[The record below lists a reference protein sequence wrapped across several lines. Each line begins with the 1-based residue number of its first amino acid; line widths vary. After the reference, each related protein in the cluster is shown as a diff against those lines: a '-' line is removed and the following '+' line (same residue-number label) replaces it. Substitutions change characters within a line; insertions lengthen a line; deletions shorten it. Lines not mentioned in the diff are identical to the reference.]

1 MFVEREVFGH
11 RFVGIESE
19 AVQAIVSGHNFSKV
33 HEFAS
38 PARPL
43 SRRMHRD
50 VFDQQDSFRRGDQ
63 RDQTLDGLPDNPD
76 LSILYCLRIVSF
88 HRCGRFV
95 HAAQV
100 LLVRGGHHFLDL
112 GQFLWLRQPRAI
124 MVHRR
129 SLSSPPRRLKRRCLT
144 VPAIRGMLASVD
156 SSEECDRQGARPL
169 AQERSRLFDQQAE
182 AYDRFRPTYP
192 EAVIDELLGPR
203 PAGLDV
209 LDVGCGTGIASRQM
223 AQRGAKVLGVELA
236 PRMAE
241 IARGHGIDVEIAAFE
256 GWDAAGRT
264 FDRVTSAQAWH
275 WLDLPIATAKAASV
289 LRPGGKLGLIWN
301 AGCQPDDLADALE
314 VVYATVVPRGRH
326 RLFRG
331 YAANRSSDVKTGLGS
346 EIEAVSAVPDLGAP
360 TEEWFPWTR
369 AYRRDEW
376 LDQLVSRSDHAAL
389 DPAVRDRLF
398 EAIGAA
404 IDDQGG
410 SFVMNFETV
419 LITATR
425 LR

>member
-1 MFVEREVFGH
+1 
-11 RFVGIESE
+11 
-19 AVQAIVSGHNFSKV
+19 
-33 HEFAS
+33 
-38 PARPL
+38 
-43 SRRMHRD
+43 
-50 VFDQQDSFRRGDQ
+50 
-63 RDQTLDGLPDNPD
+63 
-76 LSILYCLRIVSF
+76 
-88 HRCGRFV
+88 
-95 HAAQV
+95 
-100 LLVRGGHHFLDL
+100 
-112 GQFLWLRQPRAI
+112 
-124 MVHRR
+124 
-129 SLSSPPRRLKRRCLT
+129 
-144 VPAIRGMLASVD
+144 VD
-156 SSEECDRQGARPL
+156 SNEDRNRLAARPL

-192 EAVIDELLGPR
+192 DAVIDELLGPV

-223 AQRGAKVLGVELA
+223 GQRGAKVLGVELA

-241 IARGHGIDVEIAAFE
+241 IARGHGVEVEIAAFE
-256 GWDAAGRT
+256 GWDAAGRI

-289 LRPGGKLGLIWN
+289 LRPGGRLGLIWN

-314 VVYATVVPRGRH
+314 EVYARVVPRGGH
-326 RLFRG
+326 RVFRG
-331 YAANRSSDVKTGLGS
+331 YAANRSSDVKTGLGP
-346 EIEAVSAVPDLGAP
+346 EIDAVSAVADFGAP
-360 TEEWFPWTR
+360 TEKWFPWTL
-369 AYRRDEW
+369 AYQRDEW

-389 DPAVRDRLF
+389 EPAVRDRLF